1 MPQNTFSQE
10 RALILREILDKYH
23 FNSGIA
29 ITGDRYFI
37 AHRPGRLVKLHNGF
51 GYLANAYVPPG
62 KEEDYMRELK
72 RIRDELKREYKK
84 LIKKEERK
92 KYYDR
97 IKSVL
102 KF

>member
-1 MPQNTFSQE
+1 MPQSTFSQE
-10 RALILREILDKYH
+10 RALMLQEILDKYH
-23 FNSGIA
+23 FNSGIN

-37 AHRPGRLVKLHNGF
+37 VHRPERLVKLHHEF
-51 GYLANAYVPPG
+51 GRLAIAYVLPG

-72 RIRDELKREYKK
+72 QVHKALKTEYAKLKK
-84 LIKKEERK
+84 IKERK
-92 KYYDR
+92 MFYDR